1 MSRKSIIAAS
11 LLAMLSLA
19 SCNNEKGWTVEGI
32 VSGADGKK
40 IALQAFNNTYW
51 YTIDSLAV
59 ASNGSFKYTAAS
71 PAPFPEVYRL
81 SLDGSDIYFP
91 VDSVS
96 KIAIKADAA
105 SFGTGY
111 SLSGTESARRF
122 AQADSMI
129 ASVIAVKGEKAAATD
144 SLLKRNLTT
153 LILNDNEGITAY
165 YLINKRI
172 GSTPIF
178 DPAKS
183 RDLAV
188 IGAVAQNFISNNPD
202 DPRTAYL
209 RNLYLT
215 AKAAA
220 NPSTAGTTSQTIEV
234 PESGLPFDIRSFD
247 NKGVEHSLFETA
259 SKGNVV
265 LLSFTAYDLDNSP
278 AYNVILA
285 DLYKKYHDRG
295 LEIYQVSFN
304 SDEAQWKQ
312 SAVNLPWI
320 TVWNSPEDG
329 NKTIINYNV
338 SVLPLTYVIDRNGD
352 LCARVTDPTTLDAEI
367 AKKL

>member
-19 SCNNEKGWTVEGI
+19 SCNNDKGWTVEGT
-32 VSGADGKK
+32 VSGAEGKK

-59 ASNGSFKYTAAS
+59 ATNGSFKYSSAT

-81 SLDGSDIYFP
+81 SFDGSDIYFP

-96 KIAIKADAA
+96 RITIKTDAA
-105 SFGTGY
+105 SFGRGY

-129 ASVIAVKGEKAAATD
+129 AAVIAAKGEKAAATD
-144 SLLKRNLTT
+144 SLLKRNLTNI
-153 LILNDNEGITAY
+153 LLNDDELITAY

-172 GSTPIF
+172 GNTPLF
-178 DPAKS
+178 DPAKN

-188 IGAVAQNFISNNPD
+188 IGAVAQNFISNSPD

-209 RNLYLT
+209 RNLYIS

-220 NPSTAGTTSQTIEV
+220 NPAANTAASSIEV
-234 PESGLPFDIRSFD
+234 PESGLPFEIRSFD

-259 SKGNVV
+259 AKGNVV
-265 LLSFTAYDLDNSP
+265 LLSFTSYDLENSP

-295 LEIYQVSFN
+295 LEIYQVAFN
-304 SDEAQWKQ
+304 GDEAQWKQ

-329 NKTIINYNV
+329 NKTIVHYNV

-352 LCARVTDPTTLDAEI
+352 LCARVTDPTTLEAEI